1 MSPLVSKRID
11 KPLTRAALSEALRL
25 LGERDPMLRD
35 LALEFGKPP
44 LWQRSQNFET
54 LVHIV
59 LEQKVSLA
67 SALAVMQRVRL
78 LCPDMS
84 ARQFL
89 SVADTALRTAGIS
102 ERKIS
107 YCNSMAES
115 LLQGDLDLRKL
126 RRLPDEAV
134 LDSLMKVRGIGPW
147 TAGVYL
153 LMAMRRPD
161 AWASGDR
168 ALVVSMAESARWES
182 IPEYAQFDEYAKRW
196 QPHRGTAAR
205 MLWHSYLQRRQ
216 KMNRV

>member
-1 MSPLVSKRID
+1 MSKPLS
-11 KPLTRAALSEALRL
+11 KPLTRAALPEALRQ
-25 LGERDPMLRD
+25 LGEGDPMLRN
-35 LALEFGKPP
+35 LAVEFGIPP
-44 LWQRSQNFET
+44 LWRRPQNFET

-67 SALAVMQRVRL
+67 SALAVMQRVRR
-78 LCPDMS
+78 LCPNMS
-84 ARQFL
+84 AELFL
-89 SVADTALRTAGIS
+89 DVPDTELRLAGIS
-102 ERKIS
+102 GRKIS

-115 LLQGDLDLRKL
+115 LLQGDLNLGKL
-126 RRLPDEAV
+126 RSLPDELV
-134 LDSLMKVRGIGPW
+134 LETLMRVRGIGPW

-168 ALVVSMAESARWES
+168 ALVVSMAESAHWDS

-205 MLWHSYLQRRQ
+205 LLWHSYLQRRQ
-216 KMNRV
+216 RKNND